1 MQTLKPPTRIRKIK
15 DATVRVIYDLLIHSF
30 LHRPTSQ
37 IRVGL
42 RYVWENNLF
51 LDLVVQSFNRLFFKY
66 NIKGESGGIY
76 SINVKLR
83 NTGHAGDKSIE

>member
-42 RYVWENNLF
+42 RYV
-51 LDLVVQSFNRLFFKY
+51 
-66 NIKGESGGIY
+66 
-76 SINVKLR
+76 
-83 NTGHAGDKSIE
+83 